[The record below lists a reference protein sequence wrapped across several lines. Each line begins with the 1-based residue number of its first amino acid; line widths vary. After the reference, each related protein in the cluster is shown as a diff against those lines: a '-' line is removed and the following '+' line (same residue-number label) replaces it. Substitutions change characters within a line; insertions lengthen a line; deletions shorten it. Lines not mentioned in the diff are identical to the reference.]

1 LSQPRRAVEL
11 QWSSLSYDVS
21 ADGRKL
27 VVASPGGD
35 SASTMALVSDWSAI
49 VK

>member
-1 LSQPRRAVEL
+1 
-11 QWSSLSYDVS
+11 
-21 ADGRKL
+21 